1 MKARLSSQFT
11 NKQRTMMKNEINRQ
25 ILKQERHYQMD
36 SDAMILYI
44 LHLCFGMGR
53 ERLMRFWRMS
63 IEEHKR
69 IKEFYEMQEYE
80 DWKWVYRIKLKE
92 ETGIDIE
99 ELYKEHDKEA
109 ADDKQNGS

>member
-1 MKARLSSQFT
+1 MKARLPIQIT
-11 NKQRTMMKNEINRQ
+11 KKQRAAMKSEINRQ
-25 ILKQERHYQMD
+25 ILAQDRHYQMD
-36 SDAMILYI
+36 SDAMILYV

-69 IKEFYEMQEYE
+69 IKEFYEMEDYE

-99 ELYKEHDKEA
+99 ELYKAHDKEA
-109 ADDKQNGS
+109 ENDK